1 MLTALRAALLGRF
14 SISSRDP
21 KTEKDPPKARLAYL
35 TIPAPEVLLLN
46 LQIEGEFM
54 RVEISREQLAGI
66 IVSGVRK
73 LLSTGGVC

>member
-1 MLTALRAALLGRF
+1 MARLRDLWASLWKSFRATEVMLE
-14 SISSRDP
+14 P
-21 KTEKDPPKARLAYL
+21 KKARLAYL

-66 IVSGVRK
+66 VVVGTRE
-73 LLSTGGVC
+73 LLSTGGKR